1 MIVFTKNYFTPAAT
15 LQKRKLPGLAAT
27 FLLLSACLFSLLPL
41 QVQAEEMLP
50 INIEAD
56 RMKSDQQ
63 KNVVTFTGNV
73 DARQGDLII
82 KAEQMTVSYGS
93 GSGKSG
99 NFAAGNVEKIHA
111 RGKVTISNKDW
122 TAKAD
127 SLDFYTAEEKAHL
140 IGNAEARQGQ
150 NTVSG
155 ESIILFL
162 KEGRS
167 VVEGG
172 SNGEGRVKAVI
183 YPKSVQE

>member
-1 MIVFTKNYFTPAAT
+1 MIVFTKNYFIPAAT
-15 LQKRKLPGLAAT
+15 LQKSKLPGLAAAC
-27 FLLLSACLFSLLPL
+27 LLLSACLFSLLPR
-41 QVQAEEMLP
+41 QAQAEEIIP

-63 KNVVTFTGNV
+63 KNLVTFTGNV

-82 KAEQMTVSYGS
+82 KADQMTVSYAS
-93 GSGKSG
+93 GSDKPG
-99 NFAAGNVEKIHA
+99 NFAAANVAKIHA
-111 RGKVTISNKDW
+111 SGRVTISNKTW

-127 SLDFYTAEEKAHL
+127 SLDFYTAEKKAHL

-172 SNGEGRVKAVI
+172 SNGDDRVKAVI
-183 YPKSVQE
+183 YPKSIQ